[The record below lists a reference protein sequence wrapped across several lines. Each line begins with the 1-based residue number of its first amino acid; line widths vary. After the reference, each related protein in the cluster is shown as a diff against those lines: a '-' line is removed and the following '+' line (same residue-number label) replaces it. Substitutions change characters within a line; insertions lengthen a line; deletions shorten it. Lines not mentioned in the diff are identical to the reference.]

1 MMWAQWRQGSVY
13 VESLDALLNKGL
25 AWLDQANRR
34 NFDLDFG
41 GRSQSTA
48 GFPMKYRFQ

>member
-41 GRSQSTA
+41 GTVAIHRWIS
-48 GFPMKYRFQ
+48 YEI